1 MATFR
6 KQSQDNWQQ
15 SLGPDGAIDQI
26 NAGSFQRMADALEL
40 IAKDR
45 QKLINDKEY
54 YQASAKRYQERYYNE
69 QRRVAALKG
78 VITKLRKKL

>member
-1 MATFR
+1 MPNCR
-6 KQSQDNWQQ
+6 EESKQNWI
-15 SLGPDGAIDQI
+15 SRGNTEDI
-26 NAGSFQRMADALEL
+26 NAGSMQRMADALEL

-45 QKLINDKEY
+45 QKLIDDKEY
-54 YQASAKRYQERYYNE
+54 YQESAKRYQECYENE